1 MEVGSLTTVSVD
13 GLSQRSTRTR
23 DLINQETTGPGP
35 RLHFLFEKSN
45 KRKVKSNNNERT
57 EK

>member
-23 DLINQETTGPGP
+23 DLINQETIGPGP
-35 RLHFLFEKSN
+35 RLHFLFEKIKQAQS
-45 KRKVKSNNNERT
+45 KEQQQ
-57 EK
+57 